1 MKKIIGYMKG
11 GKSYLQHGEI
21 IVEIPRQMVFKDTDG
36 DYKLVDSL
44 TELGNPTLR
53 NGLKS
58 VRFVSRE
65 DDEPIVDVSKK
76 SINLDKKRKEQEEE
90 RRQKEIER
98 KERERQKEEER
109 KEKERKDEEEARKRE
124 FNFNKQ
130 SYLLMSDIKDAK
142 NLSAQYKVFFDLM
155 KYEPDFL
162 NAQTMPKV
170 YEWREK
176 FYKKHKNDIFD
187 QAKNN
192 KNMIKEAEDGFIEKL
207 TKAKKALLE
216 KIEYNQRPTE
226 KQFDNF
232 KSIIVQFIA
241 MKKEITRAI
250 DQNDDDDN
258 YEEFKRGIERM
269 IDVKALDN
277 IIKRISKYLAKFESN
292 VKPSVEREYKPRKP
306 REDKEEK
313 EEKEEKEDV
322 KQKVKEEKEEKKKEN
337 KKDDKGKKKEEIKEY
352 TGPTTHRFMYRMK
365 KPGETEEEFYEDL
378 ILKAY
383 NFLNN
388 MKRKRNITPA
398 EEKTVDDLSYKLFFD
413 VAPRVKQMYGW
424 DVLPEGLEKPFMF
437 KR

>member
-1 MKKIIGYMKG
+1 MKKIKGHMIG
-11 GKSYLQHGEI
+11 GKAYLQHGKTV
-21 IVEIPRQMVFKDTDG
+21 VEVPKQMVFKDSDG
-36 DYKLVDSL
+36 EYKLVDSL

-58 VRFVSRE
+58 IRFIPR
-65 DDEPIVDVSKK
+65 DDDVPDVTVTNK
-76 SINLDKKRKEQEEE
+76 IIDLNKKRREQEEE
-90 RRQKEIER
+90 KIQKEKER
-98 KERERQKEEER
+98 KERERQKEKER
-109 KEKERKDEEEARKRE
+109 KEKERKDKEEARKRE

-155 KYEPDFL
+155 KYESDFL

-187 QAKNN
+187 QAKND
-192 KNMIKEAEDGFIEKL
+192 KSMIKEAEDGFIEKL
-207 TKAKKALLE
+207 TKAKRALLE

-241 MKKEITRAI
+241 IKKEITRVI
-250 DQNDDDDN
+250 DQNDDSDG
-258 YEEFKRGIERM
+258 YEAFKLGIERA

-292 VKPSVEREYKPRKP
+292 VKPSVEREYKLRKL
-306 REDKEEK
+306 REEKEKKEEK
-313 EEKEEKEDV
+313 KKVKEEVKEKKKEDV
-322 KQKVKEEKEEKKKEN
+322 KQN
-337 KKDDKGKKKEEIKEY
+337 
-352 TGPTTHRFMYRMK
+352 TGSAVHKFMYRMK
-365 KPGETEEEFYEDL
+365 KPGETDEEFFEDL

-383 NFLNN
+383 DFLNS
-388 MKRKRNITPA
+388 MKKKLNKTPA
-398 EEKTVDDLSYKLFFD
+398 EEKNVDDLDYQLFFD

-437 KR
+437 RR